1 MQIHMNSFVSRQT
14 AESRFS
20 HFEGE
25 ETTLIGLVEA
35 NFANAREGYR
45 EGVLEVDVD
54 PTGFHSGV
62 AMLSDGDALTGA
74 FEARRNGEDPRK
86 VVVVSGREKL
96 PAKSVTIILYASTV
110 LAEDTSNE
118 LEAVEG
124 NYEVVSINANP
135 FEGTAPID
143 PMVLMHNHFGSTGGT
158 DTNLSDEDFVALLR
172 TGFEFWKDKAMCG

>member
-1 MQIHMNSFVSRQT
+1 MQIHMNTFVGRQT
-14 AESRFS
+14 PESRFS

-25 ETTLIGLVEA
+25 EGALIDLVVS
-35 NFANAREGYR
+35 NFDTAREGYR
-45 EGVLEVDVD
+45 EGVLEVDVN
-54 PTGFHSGV
+54 PVGFRSGV
-62 AMLSDGDALTGA
+62 AMLADGDTLTGA

-86 VVVVSGREKL
+86 VVVVNGREKL
-96 PAKSVTIILYASTV
+96 PAKSVTVILYASTV

-135 FEGTAPID
+135 FDGDEPID